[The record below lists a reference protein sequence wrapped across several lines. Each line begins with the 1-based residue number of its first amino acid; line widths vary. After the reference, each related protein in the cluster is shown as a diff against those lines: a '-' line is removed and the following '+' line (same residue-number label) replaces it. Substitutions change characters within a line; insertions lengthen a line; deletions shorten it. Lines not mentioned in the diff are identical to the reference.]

1 MRQACHTY
9 VSPDPHSNHVV
20 DQDKSSPLVYV
31 CFTLAFAFPLSTFHL
46 AAQHASRFQHRF
58 WWYVLYANEFMF
70 TGPAESFPSGKCIV
84 VTGGNRGIGLA
95 YSEACAQAGA
105 KIAIIYRRVVLFLR
119 NMWSWRY
126 CILSGARRM
135 LQKSRR
141 RSARSLAWNRGHTN
155 AMSGTR
161 SWSQIR
167 SRRSTTSWG
176 RSLASLR

>member
-1 MRQACHTY
+1 MYALRWPSLSLFPPSISLLNMPRGFNIDFGGTYCMRLNLC
-9 VSPDPHSNHVV
+9 SRDRL
-20 DQDKSSPLVYV
+20 K
-31 CFTLAFAFPLSTFHL
+31 AFLP
-46 AAQHASRFQHRF
+46 
-58 WWYVLYANEFMF
+58 
-70 TGPAESFPSGKCIV
+70 GKCIV

-105 KIAIIYRRVVLFLR
+105 KIAIVYRRVVLFLR

-126 CILSGARRM
+126 CILPGARRM